1 MIIPLTLVSIVV
13 VIGVFLYFA
22 VQAERKDEKF
32 DWKSAAVA
40 SIPFIVIFGF
50 ITGFMVHG
58 ISGI

>member
-1 MIIPLTLVSIVV
+1 MITALILVSIAV

-50 ITGFMVHG
+50 ITALMVHG
-58 ISGI
+58 VSGI